1 MRRRRVGR
9 NPAGIARALA
19 PRGSDRDRWLTD
31 ATADDL
37 RRELGA
43 AVVSNFG
50 ADPIVDVAG
59 WQLSLTEARTAALF
73 FLDR

>member
-1 MRRRRVGR
+1 
-9 NPAGIARALA
+9 LA